1 MHIFFQL
8 FERPFFSTPFFMSFF
23 PFSTSCFVK
32 REHKQIILKKG
43 KRLMRGHT
51 KRKKCRPPPKTG
63 NQKPPNRLGNL
74 KMQQQE
80 SECYSKKRFLKQI
93 LSFPVFLFDNTSGQ
107 SPLSFRSRTYGH
119 YIYSL
124 LLRAKYLLIAMK
136 GNELIVL
143 YLQHLLHITD
153 CSRVAKRGLGIQFL
167 GLLQNLYLLQQIK
180 HEMMKFL
187 MMTDEWPFS
196 DNIAMVFKV
205 HGA

>member
-1 MHIFFQL
+1 ML
-8 FERPFFSTPFFMSFF
+8 FE
-23 PFSTSCFVK
+23 
-32 REHKQIILKKG
+32 
-43 KRLMRGHT
+43 
-51 KRKKCRPPPKTG
+51 
-63 NQKPPNRLGNL
+63 
-74 KMQQQE
+74 
-80 SECYSKKRFLKQI
+80 KKRFLKQI
-93 LSFPVFLFDNTSGQ
+93 LNFPVFLFDNSGQ
-107 SPLSFRSRTYGH
+107 SPLSLRSRTYGH

-143 YLQHLLHITD
+143 YLQHLLNTASPRDMRILFRWIHFTRASKNLNKDLLVSEFQNPCNVNFGVFILLIVFMQKFVLHELPWTQNSYKTRTACITD
-153 CSRVAKRGLGIQFL
+153 CRVAKRGHGIQFL
-167 GLLQNLYLLQQIK
+167 GLLLNFLTVQQIK

>member
-1 MHIFFQL
+1 
-8 FERPFFSTPFFMSFF
+8 
-23 PFSTSCFVK
+23 
-32 REHKQIILKKG
+32 
-43 KRLMRGHT
+43 MRGHT

-74 KMQQQE
+74 KMQLQE
-80 SECYSKKRFLKQI
+80 SECYLKKKRFLKQI
-93 LSFPVFLFDNTSGQ
+93 LNFPVFLFDNTSGQ
-107 SPLSFRSRTYGH
+107 SPLFFRSRTYGH